1 MRSWIV
7 FRALHSDRFAGEKG
21 VYFPC
26 HLTDLNLCII
36 MVLIEDSS
44 WEPIKDTDKQQFCVE
59 MMKRLHIQRK
69 NEQFCDVVLE
79 VCNGENQARFNAHR
93 VVLCAA
99 SPFFYS
105 ALNNDMKESKEGLIR
120 LQDTSKVA
128 IEELLDY
135 LYTGHVNVTQHNA
148 FDLLKIADF
157 LVIPSLKDVSSKFI
171 IQTLSSSNC
180 LMVYY
185 LAVNYRCI
193 ELQEKARDFVFANFT
208 SVVEHEDFLN
218 LTLKEVEEWI
228 LSDEIR
234 VRGEEDVFQ
243 AVVKWAEKR
252 GSGDREKFFD
262 LFRHVRLI
270 YLSRNYVFNEIFPHP
285 LVTNDNACTAFVL
298 DSVKDVS
305 SGSEE
310 CFFAQAPRNCLR
322 TTEDC
327 LVVAG
332 VGKRTLCYLPAEN
345 KWYDMA
351 RKTKNNYYYMS
362 ASHGKL
368 YTSPIPDQPMEQ
380 FDPVINSWVPL
391 MCYSSVMSHR
401 GAAVVNFQGFLYL
414 IGGEEDKEAVSSVH
428 KYNPD
433 TNLWQEVAP
442 MNVSRAGV
450 CAVADKETMYAIG
463 GYANNQTLD
472 VVERFDAKMNSWC
485 RVASTLEKKLLPFG
499 AVLNARVFLFGGVT
513 RPQSSDS
520 FHASSSIEMYDP
532 TSNMWTAIQNT
543 SLPTRFFSVTSFKGN
558 VYVIGKWN
566 QESSHDYFLQIYDV
580 EKNEWRHCASVPRIS
595 RPFALAPLRIPR
607 DILKTCKVVT

>member
-1 MRSWIV
+1 MEI
-7 FRALHSDRFAGEKG
+7 GG
-21 VYFPC
+21 YFPY
-26 HLTDLNLCII
+26 LTDLNLCII
-36 MVLIEDSS
+36 MALIADSS
-44 WEPIKDTDKQQFCVE
+44 WEPIKETDKQQFCME
-59 MMKRLHIQRK
+59 MMKRLDIQRK
-69 NEQFCDVVLE
+69 KGQFCDVVLE
-79 VCNGENQARFNAHR
+79 VCNGEDQARFNAHR
-93 VVLCAA
+93 VVLCAG

-105 ALNNDMKESKEGLIR
+105 ALTSDMKESKEGLIR
-120 LQDTSKVA
+120 LEDTSKVA
-128 IEELLDY
+128 IEKLLDY
-135 LYTGHVNVTQHNA
+135 LYTGHVDVTQYNA
-148 FDLLKIADF
+148 FDLFKIADF
-157 LVIPSLKDVSSKFI
+157 LVIPSLKEVSSRFI

-180 LMVYY
+180 LMLFY
-185 LAVNYRCI
+185 LALNYWCV
-193 ELQEKARDFVFANFT
+193 ELQEKARDFMFANFA

-218 LTLKEVEEWI
+218 LTLSEVEKWI
-228 LSDEIR
+228 SSDEIS

-243 AVVKWAEKR
+243 AIVKWMENK
-252 GSGDREKFFD
+252 GSGEHEKFFE

-351 RKTKNNYYYMS
+351 RKTKNNYYYVS

-433 TNLWQEVAP
+433 TNLWQKVAP

-450 CAVADKETMYAIG
+450 C
-463 GYANNQTLD
+463 
-472 VVERFDAKMNSWC
+472 
-485 RVASTLEKKLLPFG
+485 

>member
-7 FRALHSDRFAGEKG
+7 FRALHNDRFAGEKG
-21 VYFPC
+21 VYFPY

-59 MMKRLHIQRK
+59 MMKRLNIQRK
-69 NEQFCDVVLE
+69 NEQFCDVVLK

-93 VVLCAA
+93 IVLCAA

-270 YLSRNYVFNEIFPHP
+270 YLSRNYVLNEIFPHP
-285 LVTNDNACTAFVL
+285 LVTNDKACTAFVL
-298 DSVKDVS
+298 DAVKDVS

-310 CFFAQAPRNCLR
+310 CFFAQAPRNCLK

-327 LVVAG
+327 LVVSADT
-332 VGKRTLCYLPAEN
+332 KTLCYVPYEN
-345 KWYDMA
+345 KWYQMA
-351 RKTKNNYYYMS
+351 DKAKSSFHS
-362 ASHGKL
+362 ASAYHGKV
-368 YTSPIPDQPMEQ
+368 YINNKPGADYAIEQ
-380 FDPVINSWVPL
+380 FDPAVNSWAPL
-391 MCYSSVMSHR
+391 MSYSGEMSHFS
-401 GAAVVNFQGFLYL
+401 AAVVYFQGSLYV
-414 IGGEEDKEAVSSVH
+414 IGGQKRGEVANCVH
-428 KYNPD
+428 KYNAD

-442 MNVSRAGV
+442 MNVSRFLL
-450 CAVADKETMYAIG
+450 CAVADKDNIYAVG
-463 GYANNQTLD
+463 GKANNQILD
-472 VVERFDAKMNSWC
+472 VVERFDSKMNSWC
-485 RVASTLEKKLLPFG
+485 RVASMLEKKLLPCV
-499 AVLNARVFLFGGVT
+499 AILNARVFLFGGFTSISPLDVCS
-513 RPQSSDS
+513 R
-520 FHASSSIEMYDP
+520 IEMYDP
-532 TSNMWTAIQNT
+532 TSNMWTAIQGI
-543 SLPTRFFSVTSFKGN
+543 SAPRCFFSATSFKGS
-558 VYVIGKWN
+558 VYVIGRQT
-566 QESSHDYFLQIYDV
+566 QESPGSLSLLIYDV
-580 EKNEWRHCASVPRIS
+580 EKNEWKHRASVPPIS
-595 RPFALAPLRIPR
+595 VLMSLASLRIPR
-607 DILKTCKVVT
+607 DILNTCNVVT

>member
-1 MRSWIV
+1 MRSWII
-7 FRALHSDRFAGEKG
+7 FRTLHRDRKAFTFLIIK
-21 VYFPC
+21 
-26 HLTDLNLCII
+26 TDLNLYII
-36 MVLIEDSS
+36 MVLIGDSS
-44 WEPIKDTDKQQFCVE
+44 WEPIKETDKQQFCVE
-59 MMKRLHIQRK
+59 MMKRLDIQRK

-79 VCNGENQARFNAHR
+79 VSNDKDQARFNAHR
-93 VVLCAA
+93 IVLCAA

-105 ALNNDMKESKEGLIR
+105 ALNNDVKESKEGLIR
-120 LQDTSKVA
+120 LEDTSKVA

-135 LYTGHVNVTQHNA
+135 LYTGHVDVSQHNA

-157 LVIPSLKDVSSKFI
+157 LVIPSLKEVSSKFI

-270 YLSRNYVFNEIFPHP
+270 YLSRNYVLNEIFPHP
-285 LVTNDNACTAFVL
+285 LVTNDKACTAFVL
-298 DSVKDVS
+298 DAVKDVS

-310 CFFAQAPRNCLR
+310 CFFAQAPRNCLK

-327 LVVAG
+327 LVVCG

-351 RKTKNNYYYMS
+351 EKTKGTVYYHVS

-368 YTSPIPDQPMEQ
+368 YTSNKPGPDLAMERY
-380 FDPVINSWVPL
+380 DPVINSWAPL
-391 MCYSSVMSHR
+391 MCYSGLMSSHLVT
-401 GAAVVNFQGFLYL
+401 VVNFQGFLYV
-414 IGGEEDKEAVSSVH
+414 ICRKTGNAGCVNCVY

-433 TNLWQEVAP
+433 SNLWQEVAP
-442 MNVSRAGV
+442 MNVPRAAV

-463 GYANNQTLD
+463 GQANNQNSD
-472 VVERFDAKMNSWC
+472 VVEKFDSKRNSWC
-485 RVASTLEKKLLPFG
+485 RVASMLEKKACPCGALLHSKI
-499 AVLNARVFLFGGVT
+499 FLFGGFF
-513 RPQSSDS
+513 SSQPIVVS
-520 FHASSSIEMYDP
+520 LSIEMYDP
-532 TSNMWTAIQNT
+532 GSNVWTAIQGI
-543 SLPTRFFSVTSFKGN
+543 SAPTRYFSATSFKGSI
-558 VYVIGKWN
+558 YVIGKWN
-566 QESSHDYFLQIYDV
+566 QDSSDSFLRIFDV
-580 EKNEWRHCASVPRIS
+580 EKNEWRHCANVPRIS
-595 RPFALAPLRIPR
+595 NPIALAPLRIPR
-607 DILKTCKVVT
+607 DILKTCKVAT

>member
-79 VCNGENQARFNAHR
+79 VCNGEDQARFNAHR

-135 LYTGHVNVTQHNA
+135 LYTGHVDVTQHNA

-380 FDPVINSWVPL
+380 FDPVINSWAPL

-566 QESSHDYFLQIYDV
+566 QESSHDYFLRIYDV

>member
-1 MRSWIV
+1 MRSCII
-7 FRALHSDRFAGEKG
+7 FRALHSDVGAKSG
-21 VYFPC
+21 YFPY
-26 HLTDLNLCII
+26 LTDSNLCII

-44 WEPIKDTDKQQFCVE
+44 WEPIKETDKQQFCME
-59 MMKRLHIQRK
+59 MMKRLDIQRK
-69 NEQFCDVVLE
+69 KGQFCDVVLE
-79 VCNGENQARFNAHR
+79 VCNGEDQARFNAHR

-105 ALNNDMKESKEGLIR
+105 ALTSDMKESKEGVIR
-120 LQDTSKVA
+120 LEDTSKVA

-135 LYTGHVNVTQHNA
+135 LYTGHVDVTQHNA
-148 FDLLKIADF
+148 FDLFKIADF
-157 LVIPSLKDVSSKFI
+157 LVIPSLKEVSSRFI

-180 LMVYY
+180 LMLFY
-185 LAVNYRCI
+185 LAVNYWCV
-193 ELQEKARDFVFANFT
+193 ELQEKARDFIFANFA

-218 LTLKEVEEWI
+218 LTLSEVEKWI
-228 LSDEIR
+228 SSDEIS

-243 AVVKWAEKR
+243 AIVKWMENK
-252 GSGDREKFFD
+252 GSGEHEKFFE

-351 RKTKNNYYYMS
+351 RKTKNNYYYVS
-362 ASHGKL
+362 ASHDKL

-380 FDPVINSWVPL
+380 FDPVINSWAPL

-401 GAAVVNFQGFLYL
+401 GAAVVNFQGF
-414 IGGEEDKEAVSSVH
+414 
-428 KYNPD
+428 
-433 TNLWQEVAP
+433 W
-442 MNVSRAGV
+442 
-450 CAVADKETMYAIG
+450 
-463 GYANNQTLD
+463 
-472 VVERFDAKMNSWC
+472 
-485 RVASTLEKKLLPFG
+485 
-499 AVLNARVFLFGGVT
+499 
-513 RPQSSDS
+513 
-520 FHASSSIEMYDP
+520 
-532 TSNMWTAIQNT
+532 
-543 SLPTRFFSVTSFKGN
+543 
-558 VYVIGKWN
+558 
-566 QESSHDYFLQIYDV
+566 
-580 EKNEWRHCASVPRIS
+580 WRR
-595 RPFALAPLRIPR
+595 R
-607 DILKTCKVVT
+607 

>member
-1 MRSWIV
+1 MRSCII
-7 FRALHSDRFAGEKG
+7 FRALHSDVGGKG
-21 VYFPC
+21 GYFSY
-26 HLTDLNLCII
+26 LTDLNLCII

-44 WEPIKDTDKQQFCVE
+44 WEPIKETDMQQFCME
-59 MMKRLHIQRK
+59 MMKRLDIQRK
-69 NEQFCDVVLE
+69 KGQFCDVVLE
-79 VCNGENQARFNAHR
+79 VCNGEDQARFNAHR

-105 ALNNDMKESKEGLIR
+105 ALTSDMKESKEGVIR
-120 LQDTSKVA
+120 LEDTSKVA

-135 LYTGHVNVTQHNA
+135 LYTGHVDVTQYNA
-148 FDLLKIADF
+148 FDLFKIADF
-157 LVIPSLKDVSSKFI
+157 LVIPSLKEVSSRFI

-180 LMVYY
+180 LMVFY
-185 LAVNYRCI
+185 LAVNYWCV
-193 ELQEKARDFVFANFT
+193 ELQEKARDFIFANFA

-218 LTLKEVEEWI
+218 LTLSEVEKWI
-228 LSDEIR
+228 SNDEIS

-243 AVVKWAEKR
+243 AVVKWMENK
-252 GSGDREKFFD
+252 GSGEHEKFFE

-298 DSVKDVS
+298 DTVKDVS

-310 CFFAQAPRNCLR
+310 CFFAQAPRNCLK

-332 VGKRTLCYLPAEN
+332 AGKRTLCYLPAEN

-351 RKTKNNYYYMS
+351 RKTKSTSYCQMS

-368 YTSPIPDQPMEQ
+368 YTRPIPDQPMER
-380 FDPVINSWVPL
+380 FDPVINSWAPL

-401 GAAVVNFQGFLYL
+401 GAAVVNFQGFLYV
-414 IGGEEDKEAVSSVH
+414 IGGEEDEEAVSSVH

-485 RVASTLEKKLLPFG
+485 RVASTLEKKILPFG

-513 RPQSSDS
+513 RPQSSDF